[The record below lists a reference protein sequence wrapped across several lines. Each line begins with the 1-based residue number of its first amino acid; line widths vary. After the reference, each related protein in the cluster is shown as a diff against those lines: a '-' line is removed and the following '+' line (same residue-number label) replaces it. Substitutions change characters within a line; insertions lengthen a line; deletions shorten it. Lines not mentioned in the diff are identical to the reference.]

1 MSQALGRHAGR
12 RMAGLGDQASKGQTR
27 DSQPQGPA
35 LGPGV
40 PRGIVGQGLLFLCGD
55 RLTQG
60 LAVLS
65 IQALYTKTI
74 PALAAFK
81 NKQNDL
87 IEL

>member
-1 MSQALGRHAGR
+1 
-12 RMAGLGDQASKGQTR
+12 
-27 DSQPQGPA
+27 
-35 LGPGV
+35 
-40 PRGIVGQGLLFLCGD
+40 VGQGLLFLCGD